1 MKKYLLLLVL
11 VPALLFT
18 LLPQAR
24 AEIKAQS
31 FSLSPF
37 VGGYTFIGKEHLET
51 APAFGVRG
59 GYNLTQHFGLEA
71 VFDYVPTEGKR
82 NSNIGDLDA
91 YNYHLDM
98 LYHFLPD
105 RQLVPYVAAG
115 YGGQSREAKGNFETS
130 RPAFNYGVGLKYFL
144 TDALALR
151 GDLRHLI
158 LREDGES
165 FHNLEYSVGV
175 DFVFGGVKAAPAVAA
190 KPEPAPPAPAPAEE
204 PPLEP
209 VPAAEPTPGHY
220 KYCVTLH
227 GEFDIDKAAIR
238 QEDKDQIGVVCE
250 FMKQYPTTTAVIEG
264 HTDNVGAPEYNL
276 GLSKRRAE
284 AVVDYM
290 VASCGIDRSRLE
302 ARGFGMA
309 RPVASNATDEGRQ
322 ANRRI
327 EAIIDCAFDVKEV
340 KPPERLCMALVVEFD
355 TGKANIKPQ
364 YKDEMAKVADY
375 MKKYPT
381 TTAVIEGHTDNVGG
395 YEYNMKLS
403 RERAE
408 SAVQYLV
415 DNFGIEKSRLAAK
428 GYGYTR
434 RIAYNSTAEG
444 RAKNRR
450 INAIIDCVVTK

>member
-18 LLPQAR
+18 LLPQAH

-37 VGGYTFIGKEHLET
+37 VGGYSFIGKEHLET

-59 GYNLTQHFGLEA
+59 GYNVTRHFGLEA
-71 VFDYVPTEGKR
+71 VFDYIPTEGKR

-98 LYHFLPD
+98 LYHFMPD
-105 RQLVPYVAAG
+105 SQLVPYVAAG
-115 YGGQSREAKGNFETS
+115 YGGQSREAAGPFETS
-130 RPAFNYGVGLKYFL
+130 RPAFNYGAGVKYFI
-144 TDALALR
+144 TDAVALR

-165 FHNLEYSVGV
+165 FHNLEYSLGV
-175 DFVFGGVKAAPAVAA
+175 DFVFGGVKEAPAAVA
-190 KPEPAPPAPAPAEE
+190 KPAPPVAQPAPAEE
-204 PPLEP
+204 PPLEA

-238 QEDKDQIGVVCE
+238 QEDKEQIKPVCE

-264 HTDNVGAPEYNL
+264 HTDSVGTAEYNL
-276 GLSKRRAE
+276 DLSKRRAQ

-290 VASCGIDRSRLE
+290 VANCGIDRSRLE
-302 ARGFGMA
+302 ARGYGLA

-355 TGKANIKPQ
+355 TGKSDIKPQ

-381 TTAVIEGHTDNVGG
+381 TTAIIEGHTDNVGG

-408 SAVQYLV
+408 SAVRYLV
-415 DNFGIEKSRLAAK
+415 ENFGIEKSRLTAK

-434 RIAYNSTAEG
+434 RVAYNSTAEG

>member
-18 LLPQAR
+18 LLPQAH
-24 AEIKAQS
+24 AEIKAES
-31 FSLSPF
+31 FSVSPF

-51 APAFGVRG
+51 APTFGLRAGYNFTRHFGV
-59 GYNLTQHFGLEA
+59 EA
-71 VFDYVPTEGKR
+71 VFDYVPTEGKK
-82 NSNIGDLDA
+82 NSNIGHVDA

-98 LYHFLPD
+98 LYHFMPD
-105 RQLVPYVAAG
+105 NKLVPYVAAG
-115 YGGQSREAKGNFETS
+115 YGGQSREARGPFETTRS
-130 RPAFNYGVGLKYFL
+130 AFNYGAGVKYFL
-144 TDALALR
+144 TEAMALR

-158 LREDGES
+158 LRDDGES

-175 DFVFGGVKAAPAVAA
+175 DFVFGGVKEAPAAVA
-190 KPEPAPPAPAPAEE
+190 KQEPPAAQPAPAE

-238 QEDKDQIGVVCE
+238 QEDKEQIAPVCE

-276 GLSKRRAE
+276 DLSKRRAQ

-290 VASCGIDRSRLE
+290 VANCGIDRSRLE
-302 ARGFGMA
+302 ARGFGLA

-355 TGKANIKPQ
+355 TGKAAIKPQ

-381 TTAVIEGHTDNVGG
+381 TTAIIEGHTDNVGG

-408 SAVQYLV
+408 SAVRYLV
-415 DNFGIEKSRLAAK
+415 DNFGIEKSRLTAK

-434 RIAYNSTAEG
+434 RVAYNSTAEG